1 MYTSIYTEQCV
12 LYDIY
17 LPSYSYIASYSC
29 IASYRGNDACLPC
42 YFTQHAHAD
51 LSTDRDR
58 SRLSLEREV

>member
-1 MYTSIYTEQCV
+1 MYISIYTEQCV

-17 LPSYSYIASYSC
+17 LPSYSYIASY
-29 IASYRGNDACLPC
+29 RGNDACLPC
-42 YFTQHAHAD
+42 YFTQHAHPD